1 MQVAVGSGALVLAF
15 LAGMCVSAPVDEASW
30 TTAVWLGAGLCAGA
44 ALFAGYLM
52 LRQSFAARKNVED
65 ALRSTVGHLQ
75 RLLDAVPDR
84 IRVKDGDGRDVQAN
98 REEALAQGKTVKA
111 MLGKTNDVLQAA
123 ETARAVERED
133 AAVIVSGK
141 PLPH

>member
-1 MQVAVGSGALVLAF
+1 
-15 LAGMCVSAPVDEASW
+15 
-30 TTAVWLGAGLCAGA
+30 
-44 ALFAGYLM
+44 M

-65 ALRSTVGHLQ
+65 ALRSAVGHLQ

-111 MLGKTNDVLQAA
+111 MLGKTNDVLRAA

-133 AAVIVSGK
+133 AAVIV
-141 PLPH
+141 